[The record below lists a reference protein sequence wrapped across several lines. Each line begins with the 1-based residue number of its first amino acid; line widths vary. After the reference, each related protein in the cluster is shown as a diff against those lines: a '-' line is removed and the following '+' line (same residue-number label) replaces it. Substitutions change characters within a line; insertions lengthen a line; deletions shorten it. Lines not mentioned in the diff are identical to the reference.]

1 MIPTYSEEILSQ
13 EANPSEHIQADVII
27 IGAGVVGGLM
37 AWRLSQQGLNVAIL
51 EAGAEVDRVKAI
63 ERYKNDLQKEA
74 NSPYE
79 MMPWA
84 PVPDDTNPLSYY
96 LQPDLPADSAVNQD
110 PTKQIAFD
118 GYFMRLVGGTSWHW
132 TGHAER
138 LFPNDF
144 RMKEVY
150 GVGKNWPIRYEDIEP
165 YYQEVEDAWG
175 VAGGPDCIAPSP
187 DIKYPMPEVPR
198 SYSDK
203 VVGQKV
209 SGSTLTINP
218 DSQPIPH
225 CPNSVPRDGRPQC
238 CGNSSC
244 LPICPIGAK
253 YDAGV
258 HVEKAKKLGTRVLPN
273 RVAYQ
278 VAVDEKGE
286 ISGIYYRNF
295 DADPEKGPVGLA
307 TGTTYIL
314 AAHAVETARL
324 MLLSG
329 GRYNVPDTG
338 LANSSDQVGRNLMGF
353 ANINTM
359 GYTPDETP
367 LYPYRGPVS
376 ATGAFGQW
384 RDGEFR
390 KRHASIAPFILN
402 SAFKAG
408 TGPLEEARK
417 GIEEG
422 LWGPKLLEYVNKR
435 TAHQFNLHSTIEIL
449 PDADNRVKLPFSLGK
464 LAQDESLRKQLHE
477 AEKSSHQSYEQ
488 KQTDSLG
495 MPRPEV
501 YFKLDDYTMR
511 GCREA
516 WDWHLQVFD
525 VLGVKTITGHD
536 MPDRSDESWNA
547 LVKGDFNNPAKPE
560 QNFHLSL
567 TSGDAV
573 IAGTACMGDDPK
585 SAVVNAHC
593 QSFDHDNLYVVGTAN
608 YCSVGSA
615 SPSLTAAALGLRTAD
630 HIASQVF
637 NIKSDKQVS
646 TIEPVSI
653 QGEQPA

>member
-27 IGAGVVGGLM
+27 VGAGVVGGLM

-51 EAGAEVDRVKAI
+51 EAGADVDRVKAI

-144 RMKEVY
+144 RMKDVY

-165 YYQEVEDAWG
+165 YYHEVEDAWG

-203 VVGQKV
+203 VIGNGVIKNDIG
-209 SGSTLTINP
+209 P
-218 DSQPIPH
+218 DSQPLPH
-225 CPNSVPRDGRPQC
+225 CRNSIPRDGRPQC

-253 YDAGV
+253 YDASV
-258 HVEKAKKLGTRVLPN
+258 HVEKAKKLGTRVLSN

-278 VAVDEKGE
+278 VTVDDEGQV
-286 ISGIYYRNF
+286 SGIYYRNF
-295 DADPEKGPVGLA
+295 EADPEKGPVGLA

-329 GRYNVPDTG
+329 GRHKVPETG

-359 GYTPDETP
+359 GYTPDDTP

-408 TGPLEEARK
+408 TGPLEEAQK
-417 GIEEG
+417 GIEDG
-422 LWGPKLLEYVNKR
+422 LWGPELLKYVNKR
-435 TAHQFNLHSTIEIL
+435 TAHQFNLHSTIEVL
-449 PDADNRVKLPFSLGK
+449 PDSANRVKLPASLGK
-464 LAQDESLRKQLHE
+464 LAQDKSLQERMKKEGQL
-477 AEKSSHQSYEQ
+477 
-488 KQTDSLG
+488 DSTGL
-495 MPRPEV
+495 PRSEV

-525 VLGVKTITGHD
+525 ALDVTTIKGD
-536 MPDRSDESWNA
+536 KMPDQSDESWNA
-547 LVKGDFNNPAKPE
+547 LVKGDFNNPEMPD
-560 QNFHLSL
+560 QNYHLSL

-573 IAGTACMGDDPK
+573 IAGTVCMGDD
-585 SAVVNAHC
+585 SDTAVVNAHC

-637 NIKSDKQVS
+637 NIKGDKQVS
-646 TIEPVSI
+646 TIEPISI
-653 QGEQPA
+653 QGAQPA

>member
-13 EANPSEHIQADVII
+13 ENNPSEHIEADVII
-27 IGAGVVGGLM
+27 VGAGVVGGLM

-63 ERYKNDLQKEA
+63 ERYKNDLQKDA
-74 NSPYE
+74 NSPYT

-84 PVPDDTNPLSYY
+84 PIPEDSDPLSYY
-96 LQPDLPADSAVNQD
+96 VQPKLPKDKHAPQE
-110 PTKQIAFD
+110 PKKQVAFD

-144 RMKEVY
+144 RMKDAY

-165 YYQEVEDAWG
+165 YYREVEDAWG

-203 VVGQKV
+203 VIGNEVAENDLG
-209 SGSTLTINP
+209 P
-218 DSQPIPH
+218 DSQPLPH
-225 CPNSVPRDGRPQC
+225 CRNSIPRDGRPQC

-253 YDAGV
+253 YDASV
-258 HVEKAKKLGTRVLPN
+258 HVEKAKKLGTRVLSN

-278 VAVDEKGE
+278 VAVDHQGD

-329 GRYNVPDTG
+329 GRHNVPETG
-338 LANSSDQVGRNLMGF
+338 LGNASDQVGRNLMGF
-353 ANINTM
+353 ANINSI
-359 GYTPDETP
+359 GYTPEDKP

-384 RDGEFR
+384 RDGAFR
-390 KRHASIAPFILN
+390 KDYASIAPFILN
-402 SAFKAG
+402 SAFKFG
-408 TGPLEEARK
+408 IGPLNQAEE
-417 GIEEG
+417 GIKQG
-422 LWGPKLLEYVNKR
+422 LWGPELLNYVNKR
-435 TAHQFNLHSTIEIL
+435 TAHQLNLHSTIEML
-449 PDADNRVKLPFSLGK
+449 PIAENRVTLPKDPNRS
-464 LAQDESLRKQLHE
+464 D
-477 AEKSSHQSYEQ
+477 YIP
-488 KQTDSLG
+488 DSIGL
-495 MPRPEV
+495 PRPV
-501 YFKLDDYTMR
+501 VNFQLDDYTLK
-511 GCREA
+511 GCRKA
-516 WDWHLQVFD
+516 WSWHLKVFD
-525 VLGVKTITGHD
+525 AIGVKTVLDTP
-536 MPDRSDESWNA
+536 MPADTDKNWEA
-547 LVKGDFNNPAKPE
+547 FVKGEFNDPAKPK
-560 QNFHLSL
+560 QNYQLSL

-573 IAGTACMGDDPK
+573 IAGTVCMGDDPK
-585 SAVVNAHC
+585 TAVVNAHC
-593 QSFDHDNLYVVGTAN
+593 QSFDHNNLYVVGTAN

-630 HIASQVF
+630 HIAKQVF
-637 NIKSDKQVS
+637 NRETGTQVS
-646 TIEPVSI
+646 EIKTKSI
-653 QGEQPA
+653 QGAQQA